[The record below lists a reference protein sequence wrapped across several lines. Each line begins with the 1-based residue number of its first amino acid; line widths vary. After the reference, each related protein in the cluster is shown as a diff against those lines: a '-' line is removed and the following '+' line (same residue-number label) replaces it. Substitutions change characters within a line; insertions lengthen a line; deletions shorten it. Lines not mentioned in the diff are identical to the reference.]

1 MALLGSLQV
10 RLGLD
15 ASTFQTGFNV
25 FQRDLQKR
33 VTGFQRSLRGLT
45 DLGSL
50 IGGAGLTAGLTN
62 AITASGNFQQS
73 LSQVQAASG
82 ATGIQIQALSDLALQ
97 MGKSTV
103 FGANEAAAAML
114 DLAKAGLTPAQI
126 SGGALVSTMQLAATE
141 GIELSRA
148 ANIMAE
154 QMGAF
159 GLSAADTAAIADAL
173 AGASVAS
180 TASVDGLAQGLSQVA
195 AVANLSGLSLQET
208 SATLALLSQNGI
220 KGSDAGTSLKTML
233 LRLIPTTKDAES
245 EMKRLGITFTTS
257 EGKIKD
263 ITQISQILQDKLGTL
278 TEAQRTSTL
287 QTIFGTD
294 AFRAAAILTKAGSQQ
309 LQTYITATND
319 KQAAEKLSEA
329 RTKGL
334 NGSLAML
341 RNSFENLGISL
352 MQGGFLDGLASLAT
366 KAADILGRA
375 SELPNWV
382 KNTALGI
389 TAAGA
394 AAPFLAFGL
403 TSIAGV
409 IPILTKGI
417 GLAATFLLG
426 PWGLA
431 LTGAALAG
439 WVFKDEILGAFS
451 GITAGLATF
460 SAENKIYLDSLK
472 DEAAVAGRTIS
483 ADLNTIETFF
493 ANLRNSGN
501 QAGAQSSTD
510 SRLFA
515 DSWGEA
521 FAGIVTAG
529 EFAIEGIMWVWE
541 ELKIGGHEFW
551 RILDE
556 TWQKIQPALAP
567 VVEELQIMF
576 LGLQTHMESLG
587 KMFTGTA
594 EKIKSAWSSVSTTIQ
609 SVGESI
615 GLIDAKSH
623 TPLSRLSGKI
633 NGAAA
638 ALQNFGKVGE
648 KETDRAVGNSWLTDL
663 TDQGQRHFQALIQ
676 NGITPATAALTAFGK
691 NGDALTPTF
700 TPGITGGDPT
710 APFQGL
716 SIDPAQDF
724 ESAWSISL
732 RNTQQALDQFVHTGE
747 LSVKGLVRTMI
758 AEFASAQLR
767 KALGSIW
774 DSFKGGSGGSGIF
787 SSTSG
792 GGGSIWGSVAGLAG
806 TLFKS
811 FGSFEGGG
819 YTGDSSRTGGLDG
832 RGGRLAILHPKETVI
847 DHTKIKS
854 SAPRQKSVNLTVPI
868 TLMPGVSRE
877 ELAQILPQVQQNM
890 IQIIPELLNRGG
902 AYASAYGR

>member
-45 DLGSL
+45 NLGTL
-50 IGGAGLTAGLTN
+50 IGGAGLTTGLIN
-62 AITASGNFQQS
+62 ASNAAVEFDDSMRNVNTLLGLSENEFSGFK
-73 LSQVQAASG
+73 
-82 ATGIQIQALSDLALQ
+82 TQIAALSADIGETLPTATTALYNSISA
-97 MGKSTV
+97 GVPKNNILT
-103 FGANEAAAAML
+103 FL
-114 DLAKAGLTPAQI
+114 TDAKDA
-126 SGGALVSTMQLAATE
+126 
-141 GIELSRA
+141 
-148 ANIMAE
+148 
-154 QMGAF
+154 
-159 GLSAADTAAIADAL
+159 AL
-173 AGASVAS
+173 AGVADLGTSGDALTTSVNAWGLGFENTRDAAATLFVGVKQGKTTLGEIGGS
-180 TASVDGLAQGLSQVA
+180 ISQIAPLAAELGVTLEEVAAGTASVTTGGGKTAESMTQMRAALVALVKPTKDMEKLLDSTGYESGRAAIEALGFRGTLDLVKTAAGGSDAVLGKALGSVEALNGVLRITGKGGEIYNQTMDLMAQKTDLFNAAIDTKKQGPAYNLARLRETLNGIGRGIVEGGFLNS
-195 AVANLSGLSLQET
+195 LSGL
-208 SATLALLSQNGI
+208 A
-220 KGSDAGTSLKTML
+220 D
-233 LRLIPTTKDAES
+233 
-245 EMKRLGITFTTS
+245 
-257 EGKIKD
+257 
-263 ITQISQILQDKLGTL
+263 
-278 TEAQRTSTL
+278 
-287 QTIFGTD
+287 
-294 AFRAAAILTKAGSQQ
+294 RAVNL
-309 LQTYITATND
+309 ITA
-319 KQAAEKLSEA
+319 A
-329 RTKGL
+329 GP
-334 NGSLAML
+334 
-341 RNSFENLGISL
+341 
-352 MQGGFLDGLASLAT
+352 
-366 KAADILGRA
+366 
-375 SELPNWV
+375 LPQWL

-431 LTGAALAG
+431 LTGAALAAFA
-439 WVFKDEILGAFS
+439 FKDQILAEFTA
-451 GITAGLATF
+451 ITTGLQNFKENNTAELTALSQEWATF
-460 SAENKIYLDSLK
+460 SGLIGTYAQPIIDWITAIDTAGMSQADAMEARTNARAKFWEDYLGGLTIIGTNILAWFNEAIPAIELVLGEWLEKFRTWIDEQLAAGDRLRAGFANFFGGIRDTVTTITASITGALDSITSK
-472 DEAAVAGRTIS
+472 ITGTIT
-483 ADLNTIETFF
+483 AL
-493 ANLRNSGN
+493 
-501 QAGAQSSTD
+501 QS
-510 SRLFA
+510 
-515 DSWGEA
+515 
-521 FAGIVTAG
+521 
-529 EFAIEGIMWVWE
+529 
-541 ELKIGGHEFW
+541 IG
-551 RILDE
+551 
-556 TWQKIQPALAP
+556 Q
-567 VVEELQIMF
+567 
-576 LGLQTHMESLG
+576 SLG
-587 KMFTGTA
+587 ILETKGT
-594 EKIKSAWSSVSTTIQ
+594 
-609 SVGESI
+609 
-615 GLIDAKSH
+615 SH
-623 TPLSRLSGKI
+623 LSRLSGKI

-676 NGITPATAALTAFGK
+676 NGISPATAALTAFGK

-700 TPGITGGDPT
+700 TPGIAGGDPT

-774 DSFKGGSGGSGIF
+774 DSFKGGAGGSGIF

-877 ELAQILPQVQQNM
+877 ELAQILPQVQQNI